1 MKIKVY
7 APGFINHELID
18 NNGFVELADG
28 KTVAHLYRKMKV
40 TPLARLVV
48 ASFVN
53 YEPAKMKTVLQDGD
67 TVSLMFP
74 VTGG

>member
-18 NNGFVELADG
+18 NNGYVELADG

-40 TPLARLVV
+40 TPLSLLVV

-53 YEPAKMKTVLQDGD
+53 YEPARMNTVLQDGD

>member
-28 KTVAHLYRKMKV
+28 KTVAHLFRKMKV

-48 ASFVN
+48 TSFVN

-67 TVSLMFP
+67 TVSMMFP

>member
-18 NNGFVELADG
+18 NNGYLELADG

-48 ASFVN
+48 TSFVN

-67 TVSLMFP
+67 TVSMMFP

>member
-28 KTVAHLYRKMKV
+28 TTVAHLYRKMKV

-67 TVSLMFP
+67 TVSMMFP